1 MTKRK
6 TTKAIRRTRTK
17 HKSHRKNHKGNR
29 RHNTKK
35 RNSMRQRKRTYRRRN
50 VFVDSATQVTL
61 FKSKSKNVSKD
72 DMMVSKQSEGNEGN
86 EGNMIPGMRQ
96 LLERIHLL

>member
-17 HKSHRKNHKGNR
+17 HKSHRR

-61 FKSKSKNVSKD
+61 FKSKSKNMSKD
-72 DMMVSKQSEGNEGN
+72 DMMVSKQSEGN